1 MSGYNSVL
9 SANIAVMGCPPG
21 DPSVC
26 ATGTPCLILPAGL
39 LSQAQNPYAPQ
50 VSGRGRGRQGRGG
63 GRKRP
68 AQSMAPPMPLAQ
80 AVYAAE
86 AKPGAEQ
93 EGDRAEQEEVIT
105 VHSVIPM

>member
-1 MSGYNSVL
+1 
-9 SANIAVMGCPPG
+9 
-21 DPSVC
+21 
-26 ATGTPCLILPAGL
+26 
-39 LSQAQNPYAPQ
+39 
-50 VSGRGRGRQGRGG
+50 
-63 GRKRP
+63 
-68 AQSMAPPMPLAQ
+68 MAPPMPQAQ